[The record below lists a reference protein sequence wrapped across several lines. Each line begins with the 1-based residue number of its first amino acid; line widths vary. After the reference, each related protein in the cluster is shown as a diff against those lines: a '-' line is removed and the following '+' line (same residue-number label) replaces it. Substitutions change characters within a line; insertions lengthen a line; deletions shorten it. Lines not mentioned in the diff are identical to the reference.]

1 MADEFIIFDFET
13 SGLSPDDG
21 DRAIEVAALKIVDNE
36 IVDEF
41 ESLMNPNFHISS
53 RITSINGISN
63 EMLEDAPENEEVIS
77 DLVDFIDDT
86 KHLVAHNASF
96 DKKFL
101 YSELDY
107 AGIDRSYDFLCSM
120 KFARRLF
127 PFADNHKLKT
137 LLDYRDIEPSGD
149 LHRAMT
155 DTKAL
160 YELWV
165 DMHNTLMDER
175 GLDSLNLQYIK
186 KYIG

>member
-53 RITSINGISN
+53 RITRINGISN
-63 EMLEDAPENEEVIS
+63 GMLEDAPENEEVIS
-77 DLVDFIDDT
+77 DLVNFIGHT
-86 KHLVAHNASF
+86 KHLIAHNASF

-107 AGIDRSYDFLCSM
+107 AGIDRTYDFLCSM
-120 KFARRLF
+120 KFARRIF
-127 PFADNHKLKT
+127 PFADNHKLAT
-137 LLDYRDIEPSGD
+137 LLDFRGIEPSGD
-149 LHRAMT
+149 LHRAMP

-160 YELWV
+160 HELWV
-165 DMHNTLMDER
+165 DMHNTLMEER
-175 GLDSLNLQYIK
+175 GLESLNLQYIK
-186 KYIG
+186 RYIG